1 MPIIVSATGEA
12 GLPASQ
18 EEVEERRRERL
29 AKRAT
34 GGIAKKKTKKRVS
47 VTAGMT
53 SNIEKLRS
61 SIERKLIKIALTPDA
76 AVSAKWPSAPPG
88 IHVVM
93 PGEKGHPAYIFQI
106 KDRLKARGFQW
117 NAEAKLWWR
126 HVIECVRVWCY
137 RVESL
142 TLLLPR

>member
-18 EEVEERRRERL
+18 EQVEERRQARL
-29 AKRAT
+29 AKRAA
-34 GGIAKKKTKKRVS
+34 GGIAKKKQKQKRVS

-61 SIERKLIKIALTPDA
+61 SVERKLIKIALTPDA

-93 PGEKGHPAYIFQI
+93 PGAKGHPAYIFQI
-106 KDRLKARGFQW
+106 KERLKSRGFEW
-117 NAEAKLWWR
+117 NPQAKLWWR
-126 HVIECVRVWCY
+126 QVVDCDDVKPAE
-137 RVESL
+137 
-142 TLLLPR
+142 

>member
-12 GLPASQ
+12 SLPASQ
-18 EEVEERRRERL
+18 DEVEERRRARL
-29 AKRAT
+29 AKRAA
-34 GGIAKKKTKKRVS
+34 GSIAKKQTKKRVS

-53 SNIEKLRS
+53 CNIQKLRS
-61 SIERKLIKIALTPDA
+61 SVERKLIKIALTPDA

-93 PGEKGHPAYIFQI
+93 PGVKGHPAYILKI
-106 KDRLKARGFQW
+106 RERLKARGFQW

-126 HVIECVRVWCY
+126 HVVHCDDVN
-137 RVESL
+137 VEG
-142 TLLLPR
+142 PPEKD